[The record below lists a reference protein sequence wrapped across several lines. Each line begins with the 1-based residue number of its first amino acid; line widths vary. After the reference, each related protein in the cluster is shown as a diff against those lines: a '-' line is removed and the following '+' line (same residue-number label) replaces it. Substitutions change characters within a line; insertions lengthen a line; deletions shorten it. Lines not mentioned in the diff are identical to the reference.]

1 MPLSPQQKKTLK
13 QQGHHLKPVVWI
25 GSAGLSEAVLNELNT
40 ALDHHELLK
49 VKVGEGE
56 RDERRAII
64 EAACE
69 TLKAELVQRVGN
81 TAVIYRRNPKK
92 KPATRGSI

>member
-1 MPLSPQQKKTLK
+1 MPLSPQQKKSLK
-13 QQGHHLKPVVWI
+13 QQAHHLKPIIRI
-25 GSAGLSEAVLNELNT
+25 GAAGLSEAVLAELEI

-49 VKVGEGE
+49 IKVGEGE
-56 RDERRAII
+56 RDERQAII

-69 TLKAELVQRVGN
+69 ELKAELVQQVGY

-92 KPATRGSI
+92 K